1 MCFST
6 RATTENPLIDGL
18 LMWFKANDCCLLQFS
33 DIPILPRA
41 DVILGRYSSSG
52 CRKAKV
58 QVDLIL
64 AVSVFKH
71 SHLYNLSRRVGSTQ
85 IIKNTKQFGRFQ
97 AFLSCPWDP
106 WVKRSKLKTK
116 ASHRAFG
123 DIPSAGATLCYA
135 ATPAFRPIDDAT
147 PPIAWREGTLRE
159 RHFSKMTT

>member
-18 LMWFKANDCCLLQFS
+18 LMWFKTNDCCLLQFL

-41 DVILGRYSSSG
+41 NVILGDTLPPDAEKQKCRLISFWQSRFFSIPIYIISPEELGLLKSSKTQSNLG
-52 CRKAKV
+52 
-58 QVDLIL
+58 
-64 AVSVFKH
+64 VSK
-71 SHLYNLSRRVGSTQ
+71 LG
-85 IIKNTKQFGRFQ
+85 
-97 AFLSCPWDP
+97 SCPWDP

-123 DIPSAGATLCYA
+123 VQTIPSAG

-147 PPIAWREGTLRE
+147 PPIAWREVTLR
-159 RHFSKMTT
+159 